1 MSDSSINA
9 VKDFIGGKDNFFGKV
24 DASVITSTGIY
35 IYNNIDIRIQ
45 YNFSFEQMTLDIIWE
60 DDESQPSYQTLCLHG
75 TYNSNFQNLIFSNHT
90 LQWKDGES
98 KILIKMRKK
107 V

>member
-1 MSDSSINA
+1 
-9 VKDFIGGKDNFFGKV
+9 
-24 DASVITSTGIY
+24 
-35 IYNNIDIRIQ
+35 
-45 YNFSFEQMTLDIIWE
+45 MTLDIIWE

-75 TYNSNFQNLIFSNHT
+75 TYNSNFQNFIFSNHT